1 MFALFSTHTR
11 KVANM
16 STNKPFE
23 SEIIDGDILAIIL
36 NGPLDAASAPEFDK
50 EIQAHLDAGR
60 SKVIID
66 CRNMPYISSLGMGSL
81 VILQREACLPDSP
94 SAGQSAWFSLSAHA
108 RQDERGPQ
116 ASRGRGWLL
125 ILDRRPGRGPELG
138 RRLQRRLAALAG
150 QCGDTLRVAV

>member
-1 MFALFSTHTR
+1 
-11 KVANM
+11 M

-81 VILQREACLPDSP
+81 VVLQTKLKRRGGEVK
-94 SAGQSAWFSLSAHA
+94 LSSVFGTAMEIMRMVGIDKLLGIYGDLEFA
-108 RQDERGPQ
+108 RQAFYPKGQ
-116 ASRGRGWLL
+116 APH
-125 ILDRRPGRGPELG
+125 RP
-138 RRLQRRLAALAG
+138 
-150 QCGDTLRVAV
+150 

>member
-1 MFALFSTHTR
+1 
-11 KVANM
+11 M

-36 NGPLDAASAPEFDK
+36 NGALDAASAPEFDK

-81 VILQREACLPDSP
+81 VVLQTKLKRRGGEVK
-94 SAGQSAWFSLSAHA
+94 LSSVFGTAMEVMRMVGIDKLLGIYGDLEFA
-108 RQDERGPQ
+108 RQAFYPKGQ
-116 ASRGRGWLL
+116 APH
-125 ILDRRPGRGPELG
+125 RP
-138 RRLQRRLAALAG
+138 
-150 QCGDTLRVAV
+150 